1 VSSVLPTL
9 AVILVG
15 AIAASVA
22 ISRYP
27 REESPWLTVSFV
39 AHVSAGLAQV
49 AITEGLYGGGDL
61 FGYTRVGGQLA
72 DALSIDFEGLAP
84 EVGRLLLQG
93 DPVLPVPISHPDSS
107 TGSMFAIATILAF
120 LTAPNPYTLC
130 VVVAVSAFFGK
141 IAIYG
146 AFREII
152 EPRERL
158 AAIVSLLLMPSVV
171 FWSSGLLKESVA
183 IAGFGGVFIGT
194 HRVMSNRIASGLL
207 PMALGTLLVALVKP
221 YILVAF
227 FPAAGVW
234 FFLRQS
240 VVDGRV
246 RVRPILALAFVG
258 VGLVVLAGLTALF
271 PRFALENLVDEAATL
286 QEAGLS
292 SVGGSNYTMGSG
304 NARSFG
310 GQMAFAP
317 LALVSS
323 LYRPFLFEANS
334 LQVAINALET
344 AALLALTFRAFVIN
358 GVTGTFGRIWQS
370 PLLSHCLAFATIFG
384 TAVGLA
390 TTNLG
395 TLSRYRMPLVP
406 FFAFALISLAMQPST
421 PSTPQT
427 SPPGRD

>member
-1 VSSVLPTL
+1 MSSVLPTL
-9 AVILVG
+9 AVILAG
-15 AIAASVA
+15 AVAAGVV

-27 REESPWLTVSFV
+27 REESSWFIASFV
-39 AHVSAGLAQV
+39 AHVVAGLAQV

-72 DALSIDFEGLAP
+72 DALSLDFEGLAP
-84 EVGRLLLQG
+84 EIGRLLFQG

-107 TGSMFAIATILAF
+107 TGSMFAIATILAY

-130 VVVAVSAFFGK
+130 VVVAVMAFLGK
-141 IAIYG
+141 LVMYG

-152 EPRERL
+152 APHERV
-158 AAIVSLLLMPSVV
+158 AAIVALLLMPSVV

-183 IAGFGGVFIGT
+183 IAGFGWVFIGT
-194 HRVMSNRIASGLL
+194 HRVMSKRIASGIL
-207 PMALGTLLVALVKP
+207 PLALGALVVALVKP
-221 YILVAF
+221 YILAAF
-227 FPAAGVW
+227 VPAAGLW

-246 RVRPILALAFVG
+246 QLRPILALVFA
-258 VGLVVLAGLTALF
+258 GLGFAALLGLTALF
-271 PRFALENLVDEAATL
+271 PRFALENLADEAASL

-292 SVGGSNYTMGSG
+292 SVGGSNYVMGDGS
-304 NARSFG
+304 ARTIA

-323 LYRPFLFEANS
+323 LYRPFLFEASS

-344 AALLALTFRAFVIN
+344 AVLLALTLRAFAVN
-358 GVTGTFGRIWQS
+358 GVAGTFGRIWQS
-370 PLLSHCLAFATIFG
+370 PLLAHCLIFAAIFG
-384 TAVGLA
+384 TAVGLG

-406 FFAFALISLAMQPST
+406 FFAFALLSLAMRPPSAST
-421 PSTPQT
+421 PPQ
-427 SPPGRD
+427 PAPERP